1 MKVAVTGATGFI
13 GRHLVRLLRAGG
25 HHTRALSRSG
35 TVDGADETRPFDL
48 SSATSFDEAVD
59 GCEGVIHAAAYLPKN
74 YSDPDEARRCLERN
88 ALATLDLLR
97 ASQRSTVKR
106 FVFFSSNV
114 YLQSS
119 TPVAETAPTYPVTHA
134 PYYMM
139 SKLTGEVWTEHYGR
153 TSSLATVSLRVASV
167 YGAGLMRGM
176 IPTFTDN
183 LLLGKEVTLKDGGR
197 FRSDLVY
204 VEDVAGAA
212 AEAIQRDVRGVF
224 NIGSGATASALEIAT
239 AIARLTGADPAL
251 LRVEPAGEGAPPLG
265 FSPLD
270 ITRARDELGYRPLS
284 VDEALERYVDWHR
297 SAKAS

>member
-13 GRHLVRLLRAGG
+13 GRHLVRLLKTGG
-25 HHTRALSRSG
+25 HHAIALSRSG
-35 TVDGADETRPFDL
+35 AVDGADETRPFDL

-74 YSDPDEARRCLERN
+74 YSDADEARLCLELN
-88 ALATLDLLR
+88 ALATLELLR
-97 ASQRSTVKR
+97 ASQRGKVKR
-106 FVFFSSNV
+106 FVFLSSNV

-139 SKLTGEVWTEHYGR
+139 SKPYGR

-167 YGAGLMRGM
+167 YGAGLRRGM
-176 IPTFTDN
+176 IPTFTDS

-224 NIGSGATASALEIAT
+224 NIGSGATASALEMAT
-239 AIARLTGADPAL
+239 AIARLTGAEPAP